1 MPYDSI
7 FWDLDDDPDGNV
19 QHCAEHGVTKEEV
32 EEVFENAMDEDVSRS
47 SGRPV
52 VFGDTSTGR
61 HLMIAF
67 EEIDSDT
74 VYPVTA
80 YEVPRR
86 GGS

>member
-1 MPYDSI
+1 MSFNSI
-7 FWDLDDDPDGNV
+7 IWDLDDDPAGNV
-19 QHCAEHGVTKEEV
+19 QHCADHGVSKEEF
-32 EEVFENAMDEDVSRS
+32 EEVIQNATDADISRS

-52 VFGDTSTGR
+52 VFGDTSAGR
-61 HLMIAF
+61 HLMVAY

-86 GGS
+86 QRS